1 MVSSEKENKN
11 MLPEKTQVLIVGG
24 GIAGL
29 TASLLFAR
37 YGIRS
42 LLIERHTG
50 TSIHPRARGVNAR
63 SMEIYRNLGLE
74 EKIREVGKEL
84 QPAVGFLKGAT
95 LREALEDVV
104 PAEQKQMRE
113 AWQRAEMSPTARSR
127 GTQDLVEPILLQ
139 EAREHG
145 SEVSF
150 STELLSLEQDEQGV
164 IAHVCDRVSREE
176 RTINAA
182 YMIGADG
189 ANSAVL
195 RILGIELSGD
205 KTFGHLL
212 NILFH
217 ADLRAFVE
225 GKEFSQCLIERP
237 EMAGVLLAINNS
249 DRWTFQL
256 VYHPERGERPE
267 DFPLERCQ
275 ALLTQAIGLP
285 NVEVEVSAILP
296 WTARACIA
304 DTLQQGR
311 VFLAGDAAHQVTPW
325 SGLGANTGIADVHN
339 LAWKLAAVLQGVAGS
354 ALLDTY
360 TVERWPVGRAAVD
373 FAISQT
379 GEDGLPR
386 SERFERNLAS
396 AATLSSGSVQAGL
409 GYQYTSQAIMTE
421 QDADPEKGER
431 DLNGQPGTRVPHLWL
446 SYQGE
451 RISTVDLASGSM
463 VLLAGPEGD
472 TWCDAA
478 RVTAARLHIELEAC
492 RIATDSEYSDPEQH
506 WPEQAGI
513 HADGAL
519 LVRPDGVVAWRAKT
533 GADEPQQLLEQVFS
547 TLLV

>member
-1 MVSSEKENKN
+1 I
-11 MLPEKTQVLIVGG
+11 MLPEKTAVLIVGG

-42 LLIERHTG
+42 LLIERHAG
-50 TSIHPRARGVNAR
+50 TSIHPRARGVNVR

-95 LREALEDVV
+95 LREALGNVV
-104 PAEQKQMRE
+104 PSEQKQMRE
-113 AWQRAEMSPTARSR
+113 AWQRAEISPTPSSR

-139 EAREHG
+139 EARERG

-150 STELLSLEQDEQGV
+150 STELLSFEQDEQGV
-164 IAHVCDRVSREE
+164 IAHVRDRVSGEE

-182 YMIGADG
+182 FMIGADG

-195 RILGIELSGD
+195 RILGIELNGG

-237 EMAGVLLAINNS
+237 EMVGVLLSIDNS

-267 DFPLERCQ
+267 DFPRERCQ

-285 NVEVEVSAILP
+285 NVEVEVSAVLP
-296 WTARACIA
+296 WTARAYIA

-339 LAWKLAAVLQGVAGS
+339 LVWKLAAVLKGVAGS

-373 FAISQT
+373 FAVSVT
-379 GEDGLPR
+379 GENGLAKKG
-386 SERFERNLAS
+386 RFEQNLAS
-396 AATLSSGSVQAGL
+396 AATLLSGSILAGVD
-409 GYQYTSQAIMTE
+409 YKYTSQAIVPE
-421 QDADPEKGER
+421 QAADPEAREG

-451 RISTVDLASGSM
+451 RISTVDLARDSI
-463 VLLAGPEGD
+463 VLLAGPDGGA
-472 TWCDAA
+472 WCDAA
-478 RVTAARLHIELEAC
+478 RAAAARLHIELKTY
-492 RIATDSEYSDPEQH
+492 RIAPDSEYSDPEQR
-506 WPEQAGI
+506 WPELAGI
-513 HADGAL
+513 HTDGAL
-519 LVRPDGVVAWRAKT
+519 LVRPDGIVAWRTKT
-533 GADEPQQLLEQVFS
+533 GAAEPRQRLEQVFT
-547 TLLV
+547 TLLMLSNHR